1 MAAPVR
7 VVLAEDHPM
16 MRRSL
21 RLLLES
27 EVDVEVVAEAIDLR
41 TAERE
46 VRRHRPAVLVL
57 DLRLRDGSSIEAIR
71 LMREQA
77 PRVQIVVLT
86 MDDSPGYA
94 EEALRAGAVGFV
106 LKDTA
111 DAELGDAIRNAAA
124 GDYYTSPRMRSAGAA

>member
-1 MAAPVR
+1 
-7 VVLAEDHPM
+7 

-21 RLLLES
+21 RLLLEG

-46 VRRHRPAVLVL
+46 VRRHHPAVLVL

-111 DAELGDAIRNAAA
+111 DAELGDAIRKAAA
-124 GDYYTSPRMRSAGAA
+124 GDYYTSPRMRSAGAV